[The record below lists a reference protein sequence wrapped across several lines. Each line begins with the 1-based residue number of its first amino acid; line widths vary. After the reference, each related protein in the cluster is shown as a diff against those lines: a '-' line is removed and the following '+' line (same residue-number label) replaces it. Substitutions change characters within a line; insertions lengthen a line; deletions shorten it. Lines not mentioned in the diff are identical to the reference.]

1 VGFLSHS
8 LEFAAYRLLCWV
20 LRRFSLEGVRKTAR
34 ALGRFAFQV
43 LKYRSSVT
51 LGNLARA
58 FPAMSESAREQL
70 ARGAY
75 ENIATTLMELLYF
88 RELEDEDIRRIVR
101 FPNADILLRRMEE
114 KRGVVILTAHIGSWE
129 MIPPALRV
137 IAGVNCVAMYKPQSN
152 RLIDAD
158 IVRLRTR
165 FGTRLVSMGV
175 GAREVF
181 RLLSQGEAVVVAADQ
196 SAPKE
201 SIYRKF
207 FGTDVPVFQGPAVFC
222 LKTGAAL
229 IALYV
234 IRQPDGT
241 YEILC
246 NEIRT
251 DDLLYGEEAV
261 KELTQRHL
269 LETERVIRAYPDQW
283 MWMHRRWKHAE
294 EAGGSD

>member
-1 VGFLSHS
+1 MGSLLHP
-8 LEFAAYRLLCWV
+8 LEFAMYRILCRI
-20 LRRFSLEGVRKTAR
+20 LERFSLERVRKTAR
-34 ALGRFAFQV
+34 ALGRFV
-43 LKYRSSVT
+43 YRTLKYRKSVT

-58 FPAMSESAREQL
+58 FPAMSEDQREQL
-70 ARGAY
+70 ARRAY

-88 RELEDEDIRRIVR
+88 RRLEDADIRRTVR
-101 FPNADILLRRMEE
+101 FPNADLLLRRMRER
-114 KRGVVILTAHIGSWE
+114 KGVVILTAHIGSWE

-137 IAGVNCVAMYKPQSN
+137 IAGVNCVAMYKPQTN
-152 RLIDAD
+152 RLIDRD
-158 IVRLRTR
+158 IYALRTR
-165 FGTRLVSMGV
+165 FGSRLVSMGA

-181 RLLSQGEAVVVAADQ
+181 RLLSEGEAVVVAADQ

-201 SIYRKF
+201 SIRRKF

-222 LKTGAAL
+222 LKTGAAM
-229 IALYV
+229 IALYAV
-234 IRQPDGT
+234 RQSDGT

-246 NEIRT
+246 NEIT
-251 DDLLYGEEAV
+251 TGDLSYGEEAV

-294 EAGGSD
+294 EADGSN